1 MELKPRAGN
10 EGRHLR
16 SMRTIADDQ
25 TLGSLVERLRRLCP
39 DTPRRWGTLTAGEML
54 CHLGDAHESV
64 LGTRIP
70 PGPPPSGVPRPLLKL
85 LALYAPVPWPKGAKT
100 RPGVDPR
107 IDGTRPG
114 DFEQDRERA
123 IASLKGLAVAAPAT
137 LAARHFMFGPMSA
150 LDWRRWAYR
159 HVTYHLRQF
168 DL

>member
-1 MELKPRAGN
+1 
-10 EGRHLR
+10 
-16 SMRTIADDQ
+16 MRTIADDQ
-25 TLGSLVERLRRLCP
+25 TLSSLVERLRRLRP

-70 PGPPPSGVPRPLLKL
+70 PGPPLPRAPRQFLKL
-85 LALYAPVPWPKGAKT
+85 LVLYAPVPWPKGAKT

-114 DFEQDRERA
+114 DFEHDRGRA
-123 IASLKGLAVAAPAT
+123 IASLKSLAVAAPAT
-137 LAARHFMFGPMSA
+137 LTASHFMFGPMSA
-150 LDWRRWAYR
+150 RDWHRWAYR